1 MQTQHELEPML
12 DTTNQRQINNG
23 NEIPPEAMEHLRT
36 IRRMRYLV
44 FLSAIVRVIL
54 NAVLFEPISFAISV
68 VISVTGIIAGF
79 KKHPALLCAYGLI
92 SIIQAIGAS
101 IFFVIILSNG
111 ADFPTWTVVFF
122 FVTATIVAIGGI
134 KAVKMKYKIH
144 EYEQLYGPIPRCLG
158 RVCHMAARPV
168 AVETPQEETTNTDFV
183 MIPMTQQGQ
192 QPVTQQNH
200 PVVLN
205 QQPMIYQQ
213 MPQQPFLVAQPQSF
227 GQVQPQSFGQVQP
240 QSFGQVQQGQQPI
253 PVVYAFPPQN
263 GNMSMYPQVQY
274 VPQPAFIQQ
283 PIFAQPNVVP
293 QPNN

>member
-23 NEIPPEAMEHLRT
+23 NEIPPEAMEHLRM

-44 FLSAIVRVIL
+44 FLSAIVRVIF
-54 NAVLFEPISFAISV
+54 NAVVFEPISFAISL
-68 VISVTGIIAGF
+68 VISLTGIIAGF

-92 SIIQAIGAS
+92 SIIQAIGAT
-101 IFFVIILSNG
+101 IFFIIILSNG
-111 ADFPTWTVVFF
+111 TNFPTWAIVFF

-158 RVCHMAARPV
+158 KVCSMAARPV
-168 AVETPQEETTNTDFV
+168 AVETPQEETSNTDFV

-192 QPVTQQNH
+192 QPVTHQTPQPIILNQQ
-200 PVVLN
+200 PQAVLN

-213 MPQQPFLVAQPQSF
+213 APQQPFLFAQPQ
-227 GQVQPQSFGQVQP
+227 Q
-240 QSFGQVQQGQQPI
+240 FGQVQQGQQPI

-263 GNMSMYPQVQY
+263 GNMYPQVQY

-283 PIFAQPNVVP
+283 PFFAQPNVVP
-293 QPNN
+293 QQNNGYPN